1 MKACL
6 PPSELDNLSSS
17 SFSAFWSH
25 FSCLGLRAFPPSASY
40 LPKTFRVPPYPL
52 LSFPAKAQ
60 SLNLYSNRKQYHLHS
75 PGFKFPKWE
84 PCLSFS
90 CCPLYLTSDSDSK
103 ESACNAGDLGSIR
116 GLRRCPG
123 GGHGNPLQ
131 YSCLE
136 NPHGQRSL
144 AGYSLWGHKELDTT
158 EGLSTA
164 HTHTHTFRMGSL
176 DLVAVQGT
184 HKSLLQHHSFVIVSS

>member
-40 LPKTFRVPPYPL
+40 LPKTFSVPPYPL

-103 ESACNAGDLGSIR
+103 ESACNAGDLGSIPGIGRFPR
-116 GLRRCPG
+116 GR
-123 GGHGNPLQ
+123 HGYPLQ

-144 AGYSLWGHKELDTT
+144 VGYSLRGHKESDTT
-158 EGLSTA
+158 EWL
-164 HTHTHTFRMGSL
+164 TFTYS
-176 DLVAVQGT
+176 
-184 HKSLLQHHSFVIVSS
+184 QHILTEWKNEQMNKC